1 MGTTMATANA
11 ILKELYE
18 PKIREQLANWN
29 RVTKRME
36 ESAENITSEAG
47 GKYVVFAV
55 HTKRNQGIG
64 ARNEMEALPVAQNQ
78 GFTTARVQMAYL
90 YGSIRLSGQTFELAA
105 SNAQAF
111 ANVVDQEVSGVQTD
125 LKRDTNRQ
133 YFGTSLGT
141 IMTASATYTTT
152 NTIPTTYTPPSLE
165 IGEVVDVYDATGVTL
180 KASGRNIT
188 AIVPNTS
195 ITVDGA
201 TFSGVATDI
210 VVRAGNVSREM
221 IGFQDIVKASGIL
234 YNIDPASFPV
244 WASTV
249 NNNGGTL
256 RALSEGLMIKLV
268 DDIYTKGGDTTVLWT
283 TLGVRRAYFN
293 LLTQQRRYTD
303 NKQFDGGFSGL
314 AFTTDR
320 GDIPLMTDIDAPPST
335 ILALNEKQI
344 TIYRP
349 QDWSWMDRDGSRF
362 IRVSGFDAYDAT
374 LYKYVQVGCH
384 QRNSQG
390 SLGDIT
396 EA

>member
-1 MGTTMATANA
+1 MGTTMATANN
-11 ILKELYE
+11 ILKEIYE

-36 ESAENITSEAG
+36 QSAENITSEAG

-55 HTKRNQGIG
+55 HVKRNQGIG

-78 GFTTARVQMAYL
+78 GFAQARVQMAYL
-90 YGSIRLSGQTFELAA
+90 YGSIRLSGQTFELAT
-105 SNAQAF
+105 SNAQSF
-111 ANVVDQEVSGVQTD
+111 ASVVDQEVEGVQTD

-133 YFGTSLGT
+133 YFGTFLGT
-141 IMTASATYTTT
+141 IATSTGAYAVNTMTVAFVMPYV
-152 NTIPTTYTPPSLE
+152 E
-165 IGEVVDVYDATGVTL
+165 VGEVIDIYDSTGVTL
-180 KASGRNIT
+180 KATGRNIT
-188 AIVPNTS
+188 AITATTIVF
-195 ITVDGA
+195 DGA
-201 TFSGVATDI
+201 AVATGATGDI
-210 VVRAGNVSREM
+210 IVRTGNVSREV
-221 IGFQDIVKASGIL
+221 IGFQDIVKATGIL
-234 YNIDPASFPV
+234 YNLDPATTPV
-244 WASTV
+244 WAATTNTNS
-249 NNNGGTL
+249 GTP

-320 GDIPLMTDIDAPPST
+320 GDIPLMTDIDCQPST
-335 ILALNEKQI
+335 LYALNEKQI

-390 SLGDIT
+390 LLGDIT